1 MVPIHGSITTIRPI
15 PTPPTINTS
24 KEGVGGLSAI
34 PSTAR
39 NGSRG
44 VGHSEGK
51 RLTHGT
57 TPSTGDCGVGY
68 FRRHLPCL
76 CSRAARGSG
85 SGSGISPTLTITHRV
100 CRESLIPLVTTPP
113 ICMRGNREYGPT
125 SHMGRVC
132 PVEGEHRGSRH
143 PESGNSEGTL
153 VLLEVFLEEGALQ
166 RLPATVGVLE

>member
-1 MVPIHGSITTIRPI
+1 MGSHKWFHNHHTPH
-15 PTPPTINTS
+15 PPPPTINTS

-57 TPSTGDCGVGY
+57 TPSTGDCGIVD

-76 CSRAARGSG
+76 CSRAARSISSG
-85 SGSGISPTLTITHRV
+85 SGTSPNLTITRHV
-100 CRESLIPLVTTPP
+100 CRKLRSPLFTTSPL
-113 ICMRGNREYGPT
+113 CMRGGRGCGPT
-125 SHMGRVC
+125 SHIGGGG
-132 PVEGEHRGSRH
+132 PVEGAHGH
-143 PESGNSEGTL
+143 LESGNSEGAPV
-153 VLLEVFLEEGALQ
+153 VLDVFLEEGALQ
-166 RLPATVGVLE
+166 CLPATVGVHE